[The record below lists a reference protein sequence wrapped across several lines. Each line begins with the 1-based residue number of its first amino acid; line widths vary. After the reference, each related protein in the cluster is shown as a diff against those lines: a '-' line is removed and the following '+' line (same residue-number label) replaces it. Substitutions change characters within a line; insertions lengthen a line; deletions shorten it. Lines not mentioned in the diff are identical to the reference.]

1 MKNLI
6 FACHNI
12 QQRME
17 KKNDKVQGGD
27 GTKKHAEE
35 SSKIYALL

>member
-1 MKNLI
+1 MSQYSTKNG
-6 FACHNI
+6 
-12 QQRME
+12 